1 MKSLQAYVF
10 RQVMIPLLA
19 ILGGLVGVAI
29 LTQGLNQLDIIVDQ
43 RQSTLAFVWVTI
55 LSLPQLIS
63 LIMPLAVFFAVTY
76 AVNRMHTESE
86 IAVAFAAGVSPW
98 QIVSPVMKLAA
109 LAALAHLA
117 VNVLIQPASYREMR
131 ETVHQMRTDFAASLV
146 REGEFTTPADGL
158 TFYAREV
165 NAGGVLRDL
174 FIDDRR
180 DADRPTT
187 YTARVGLIVTAGGK
201 PAVVMRQGQIQQP
214 KSDGSVDLLDFDQYT
229 LELGGFID
237 TDDEYILKPS
247 DRFLAELFFPDLTN
261 HYDQSN
267 ARRFLAEGHHRL
279 SSPLL
284 DFTLA
289 LIALVGLIAGD
300 FSRRGYGG
308 RIAVAAGLA
317 LIVRIFALGIQA
329 ACVDEPSLNVVQYI
343 FPLMV
348 SVICLW
354 MLNARQSVP
363 KRRRRGPAPALAGAP
378 P

>member
-10 RQVMIPLLA
+10 RQVQLPLLA
-19 ILGGLVGVAI
+19 ILGGLAGVAI

-43 RQSTLAFVWVTI
+43 RQSTLAFAWVTI

-109 LAALAHLA
+109 IAAVAHLA
-117 VNVLIQPASYREMR
+117 VNVIVQPASYRERR
-131 ETVHQMRTDFAASLV
+131 ETVHEMRSDFAASLV

-165 NAGGVLRDL
+165 NAGGVLRDV

-180 DADRPTT
+180 NVNRPTT
-187 YTARVGLIVTAGGK
+187 YTARVGLIGKSAGK
-201 PAVVMRQGQIQQP
+201 PVVVMRRGQIQQP
-214 KSDGSVDLLDFDQYT
+214 KSDGSIDLLDFDQYT

-237 TDDEYILKPS
+237 TDEEYILKPS
-247 DRFLAELFFPDLTN
+247 DRFLAELFFPDRTH
-261 HYDQSN
+261 HYDQRN
-267 ARRFLAEGHHRL
+267 ADRFLAEAHHRL

-289 LIALVGLIAGD
+289 LIGLVGLIAGD
-300 FSRRGYGG
+300 FSRRGYGL
-308 RIAVAAGLA
+308 RIAIAAGAA
-317 LIVRIFALGIQA
+317 LVVRFTALGIQA
-329 ACVDEPSLNVVQYI
+329 ACIDDPSLNALQYV
-343 FPLMV
+343 FPLVV
-348 SVICLW
+348 SGGALW
-354 MLNARQSVP
+354 MLNAPQRASP
-363 KRRRRGPAPALAGAP
+363 RLRPAMAGASP
-378 P
+378 

>member
-19 ILGGLVGVAI
+19 ILAGLAGVAI

-43 RQSTLAFVWVTI
+43 RQSTLAFAWVTI
-55 LSLPQLIS
+55 LLLPQLIS

-86 IAVAFAAGVSPW
+86 LAVAFAAGVSPW

-109 LAALAHLA
+109 VAALAHLA

-165 NAGGVLRDL
+165 NSGGVLRDL

-180 DADRPTT
+180 NADRPTT
-187 YTARVGLIVTAGGK
+187 YTARTGLIVTAAGK

-214 KSDGSVDLLDFDQYT
+214 KSDSTVDLLDFDQYT
-229 LELGGFID
+229 LELGGFINA
-237 TDDEYILKPS
+237 DDDYVLKPS
-247 DRFLAELFFPDLTN
+247 DRFLAELFFPDLTH
-261 HYDQSN
+261 HYDQAN
-267 ARRFLAEGHHRL
+267 INRFLAEGHHRL

-289 LIALVGLIAGD
+289 LIALVGLITGD
-300 FSRRGYGG
+300 FSRRGYGA
-308 RIAVAAGLA
+308 RIAVAAAIA
-317 LIVRIFALGIQA
+317 LLVRIFALGIQA
-329 ACVDEPSLNVVQYI
+329 ACVDEPALNAVQYA
-343 FPLMV
+343 FPFGV
-348 SVICLW
+348 SVIALW
-354 MLNARQSVP
+354 MLNAPQGAP
-363 KRRRRGPAPALAGAP
+363 RRRSRPLKPAMAGATQ
-378 P
+378 

>member
-300 FSRRGYGG
+300 FSRRGYGA
-308 RIAVAAGLA
+308 RIAVAAGVA

-329 ACVDEPSLNVVQYI
+329 ACVDEPSLNVVQYV
-343 FPLMV
+343 FPLV
-348 SVICLW
+348 VAAICLW

-363 KRRRRGPAPALAGAP
+363 RRRGAGRTPALAGAAP
-378 P
+378 

>member
-10 RQVMIPLLA
+10 RQVLLPLLA
-19 ILGGLVGVAI
+19 ILGGLAGVAI

-43 RQSTLAFVWVTI
+43 RQSTLAFAWVTI

-76 AVNRMHTESE
+76 AMNRMHTESE

-109 LAALAHLA
+109 LAALTHLA
-117 VNVLIQPASYREMR
+117 VNVIVQPASYRERR
-131 ETVHQMRTDFAASLV
+131 ETVHEMRSDFAASLV

-165 NAGGVLRDL
+165 QAGGVLRDV

-180 DADRPTT
+180 NANRPTT
-187 YTARVGLIVTAGGK
+187 YTARVGLIGKSAGK
-201 PAVVMRQGQIQQP
+201 PVVVMRRGQIQQP

-229 LELGGFID
+229 LELGGFIGAEE
-237 TDDEYILKPS
+237 EYVLKPS
-247 DRFLAELFFPDLTN
+247 DRYLAELFYPDLTH
-261 HYDQSN
+261 HYDQRN
-267 ARRFLAEGHHRL
+267 RDRFLAEAHHRL

-284 DFTLA
+284 DFALA

-300 FSRRGYGG
+300 FSRRGYGF
-308 RIAVAAGLA
+308 RIAVAAGVA
-317 LIVRIFALGIQA
+317 LVVRISALGIQA
-329 ACVDEPSLNVVQYI
+329 ACIDDPALNPLQYAFPVV
-343 FPLMV
+343 V
-348 SVICLW
+348 CGAALW
-354 MLNARQSVP
+354 LLNAPQGAP
-363 KRRRRGPAPALAGAP
+363 RRRRAPAGARA
-378 P
+378 

>member
-10 RQVMIPLLA
+10 RQVLIPLVA
-19 ILGGLVGVAI
+19 ILGGLAGVAI

-43 RQSTLAFVWVTI
+43 RQSTLAFAWVTI

-98 QIVSPVMKLAA
+98 QIISPVMKLAA

-131 ETVHQMRTDFAASLV
+131 ETVHAMRTDFAASLV

-165 NAGGVLRDL
+165 NAGGVLRDV

-180 DADRPTT
+180 NADRATT
-187 YTARVGLIVTAGGK
+187 YTARVGLIVTAAGK

-214 KSDGSVDLLDFDQYT
+214 KDDGSVDLLDFDQYT
-229 LELGGFID
+229 LELAGFAD
-237 TDDEYILKPS
+237 SGDDYVLKPS
-247 DRFLAELFFPDLTN
+247 DRFLAELFFPDMTH
-261 HYDQSN
+261 HYDQTN

-308 RIAVAAGLA
+308 RIAVAAAIA
-317 LIVRIFALGIQA
+317 LVVRIVALGIQA
-329 ACVDEPSLNVVQYI
+329 ACVDDPGLNPLQYA

-348 SVICLW
+348 SGVALW
-354 MLNARQSVP
+354 LLNRPRQAP
-363 KRRRRGPAPALAGAP
+363 RRRRAVGMPAEAMG
-378 P
+378 

>member
-1 MKSLQAYVF
+1 MKSLQRYVF
-10 RQVMIPLLA
+10 RQVLIPLLA
-19 ILGGLVGVAI
+19 ILGGLAGVAI

-43 RQSTLAFVWVTI
+43 RQSTLAFAWVTI

-131 ETVHQMRTDFAASLV
+131 ETVHAMRTDFAASLV

-165 NAGGVLRDL
+165 NAGGVLRDV

-180 DADRPTT
+180 NADRPTT
-187 YTARVGLIVTAGGK
+187 YTARIGLIVTAGGK
-201 PAVVMRQGQIQQP
+201 PAIVMRQGQIQQP
-214 KSDGSVDLLDFDQYT
+214 KADGSIDLLDFDQYT
-229 LELGGFID
+229 LELGGFVD
-237 TDDEYILKPS
+237 ANDEYVLKPS
-247 DRFLAELFFPDLTN
+247 DRFLAELFFPDLTQY
-261 HYDQSN
+261 YDQVN
-267 ARRFLAEGHHRL
+267 ANKFLAEGHHRL

-284 DFTLA
+284 DFALA

-300 FSRRGYGG
+300 FSRRGYGA
-308 RIAVAAGLA
+308 RIAIAAGLA
-317 LIVRIFALGIQA
+317 LVVRIFALGIQA
-329 ACVDEPSLNVVQYI
+329 ACVDDPSLNPAQYA
-343 FPLMV
+343 FPLAV
-348 SVICLW
+348 CGVALW
-354 MLNARQSVP
+354 LLNAPRLGFRP
-363 KRRRRGPAPALAGAP
+363 RAPLAGAP
-378 P
+378 A

>member
-10 RQVMIPLLA
+10 RQVAMPLLA
-19 ILGGLVGVAI
+19 ILGGLAGVAI

-43 RQSTLAFVWVTI
+43 RQSTLAFAWVTL

-76 AVNRMHTESE
+76 AINRMHTESE

-109 LAALAHLA
+109 VAALAHLA

-131 ETVHQMRTDFAASLV
+131 ETVHAMRADFAASLV

-165 NAGGVLRDL
+165 QAGGVMRDV

-180 DADRPTT
+180 NANRPTT
-187 YTARVGLIVTAGGK
+187 YTARIGLIVTAAGK

-214 KSDGSVDLLDFDQYT
+214 KADGSIDLLDFDQYT
-229 LELGGFID
+229 LEMGGFIS
-237 TDDEYILKPS
+237 TDDEYVLKPS
-247 DRFLAELFFPDLTN
+247 DRFLAELFFPDMTH
-261 HYDQSN
+261 HYDQAN
-267 ARRFLAEGHHRL
+267 AERFKAEGHHRL

-284 DFTLA
+284 DFALA
-289 LIALVGLIAGD
+289 LIALVGLISGD
-300 FSRRGYGG
+300 FSRRGYGF
-308 RIAVAAGLA
+308 RIAVAAGAA
-317 LIVRIFALGIQA
+317 LVVRIFALGIQA
-329 ACVDEPSLNVVQYI
+329 ACVDEPSLNPVQYA
-343 FPLMV
+343 FPML
-348 SVICLW
+348 VIGVTLW
-354 MLNARQSVP
+354 MLNGPQGSP
-363 KRRRRGPAPALAGAP
+363 RRAHRVAGASA
-378 P
+378 